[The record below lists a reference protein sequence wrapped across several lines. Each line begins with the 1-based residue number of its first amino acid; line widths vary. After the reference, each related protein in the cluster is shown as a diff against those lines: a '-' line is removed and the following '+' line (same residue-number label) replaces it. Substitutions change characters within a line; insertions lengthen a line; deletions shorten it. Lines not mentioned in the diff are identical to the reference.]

1 MNTPRQT
8 PSMRSLASVW
18 EEMDRM
24 ASGHTSSSACRYTFA
39 SQPGFCC
46 FPMWKT
52 DLPRPTLSPS
62 NFLQSSIHISLD
74 TRHLLL
80 RLPCA
85 IWPDLG
91 IMDLLCRHLIER
103 RTMAGTTPGGLA
115 FLLAVS
121 LVPQDTSG
129 AAIRMGRHN

>member
-1 MNTPRQT
+1 MNNLRQT
-8 PSMRSLASVW
+8 PSMKLLASVW

-24 ASGHTSSSACRYTFA
+24 ASGHTSSSACRDTFA

-46 FPMWKT
+46 FSMWKT
-52 DLPRPTLSPS
+52 DLLRPTLSPS
-62 NFLQSSIHISLD
+62 NFLQSPIHISLN

-80 RLPCA
+80 RLPCE

-91 IMDLLCRHLIER
+91 IMYLLCRHFIER
-103 RTMAGTTPGGLA
+103 RTMAGTTLGALA
-115 FLLAVS
+115 FLPAMS

-129 AAIRMGRHN
+129 AAVRMGRHN